1 MRISR
6 THALGKDE
14 AKRRVDKLADALG
27 SQLGVNG
34 QWCDDQLD
42 VSGSGVNGHIIVA
55 DDTIDVDV
63 QLGFALMLMEGTI
76 RSAIEDAMDKHLA

>member
-34 QWCDDQLD
+34 EWRDDQLD